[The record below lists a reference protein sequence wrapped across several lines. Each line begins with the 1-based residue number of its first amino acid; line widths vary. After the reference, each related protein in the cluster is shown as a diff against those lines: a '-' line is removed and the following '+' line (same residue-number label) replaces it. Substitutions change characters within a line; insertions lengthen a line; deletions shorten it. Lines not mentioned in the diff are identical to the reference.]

1 MLGQNLI
8 MSLKTMALGVGTVFV
23 ALVGLIYVIELINKI
38 INIGDNN
45 KKDHSQK
52 TTDDTETLHKA
63 IVTESDPEVANRDDN
78 EIIAV
83 ITAAIAASL
92 NRSTHDIIVK
102 SIRRTP
108 SNSPIWNRASRN
120 EQITG
125 RL

>member
-1 MLGQNLI
+1 
-8 MSLKTMALGVGTVFV
+8 MSLKTMALGLGTVFV

-38 INIGDNN
+38 INIGGNN
-45 KKDHSQK
+45 KKDHSPK
-52 TTDDTETLHKA
+52 TTDDTETLHKT
-63 IVTESDPEVANRDDN
+63 IVTESDPQVANRDDN

-108 SNSPIWNRASRN
+108 SHSPIWNKASRN